1 MARWDMAIA
10 IAMVICATVCSHGGE
25 SGSGLWMW
33 PKGMGVLATLRD
45 FTHDFKLM
53 TAEQPNSR
61 ALSVH
66 TPLSRRNEGSEI

>member
-10 IAMVICATVCSHGGE
+10 IAMVICATICSHGGE

-53 TAEQPNSR
+53 TAEQPS
-61 ALSVH
+61 AQCTH
-66 TPLSRRNEGSEI
+66 TFKPTKRG

>member
-1 MARWDMAIA
+1 MLRMARWDMAIA
-10 IAMVICATVCSHGGE
+10 IAMVMCATVCSHGGE

-53 TAEQPNSR
+53 TAEQPS
-61 ALSVH
+61 AQCTH
-66 TPLSRRNEGSEI
+66 TFKPTKRG

>member
-10 IAMVICATVCSHGGE
+10 IAMVICATICSHGGE

-33 PKGMGVLATLRD
+33 PKGMGVLATFRD

-53 TAEQPNSR
+53 TAEQPS
-61 ALSVH
+61 AQCTH
-66 TPLSRRNEGSEI
+66 TFKPTKRG

>member
-1 MARWDMAIA
+1 MLRMARWDMAIA

-25 SGSGLWMW
+25 SGSGLRMW

-53 TAEQPNSR
+53 TAEQPS
-61 ALSVH
+61 AQCTH
-66 TPLSRRNEGSEI
+66 TFKPAKRG

>member
-10 IAMVICATVCSHGGE
+10 IAMVICATICSHGGE

-53 TAEQPNSR
+53 TAE
-61 ALSVH
+61 
-66 TPLSRRNEGSEI
+66 

>member
-1 MARWDMAIA
+1 MLRMARWDMAIA
-10 IAMVICATVCSHGGE
+10 IAMVICATICSHGGE

-53 TAEQPNSR
+53 TAEQPS
-61 ALSVH
+61 AQCTH
-66 TPLSRRNEGSEI
+66 TFKPTKRG